1 MGADIIRLWVA
12 SVDTSTDVAIDH
24 EILART
30 SDAYRRF
37 RNTFRFLL
45 GEIEDQFDPETDG
58 VPFADLLPLDKL
70 MLARLTLVQAEVDEA
85 FASYEFNRVYRTLY
99 DFVVTELSNVYLDA
113 LKDRLYCDPV
123 GSLSRRSAQ
132 TVLSELLSMLLRDL
146 QPILAFT
153 CDEVMEFAPAGCRD
167 HVEHAALLSWYRAP
181 ISVEEAEAYR
191 PVLEA
196 ALDLRGVVT
205 KALEEARAAGTFT
218 KSQATRVVATV
229 PEEAYGLLTGPYACD
244 LAEFFIVSEV
254 ELACG
259 EELSATV
266 EAARGEC
273 CDRCW
278 NYRASTGAHGGH
290 AHVCDRC
297 AAALGA

>member
-1 MGADIIRLWVA
+1 
-12 SVDTSTDVAIDH
+12 
-24 EILART
+24 
-30 SDAYRRF
+30 
-37 RNTFRFLL
+37 
-45 GEIEDQFDPETDG
+45 
-58 VPFADLLPLDKL
+58 
-70 MLARLTLVQAEVDEA
+70 
-85 FASYEFNRVYRTLY
+85 
-99 DFVVTELSNVYLDA
+99 
-113 LKDRLYCDPV
+113 
-123 GSLSRRSAQ
+123 
-132 TVLSELLSMLLRDL
+132 MLLRDL

-259 EELSATV
+259 EEFSATV